1 MGMTNLSEFSSQ
13 LADTVEAAAASL
25 VTVHAMR
32 PISGSVVGEDLIL
45 TVAHV
50 LHGDE
55 VTVGTPDGRRL
66 GASVVGRD
74 PGSDLALLRAPGL
87 NLPALSTGPAPRV
100 GELLLAVGR
109 PERGPQASLGLL
121 RHAGTERGWLP
132 AGADPFP
139 GISGG
144 ALVDVRGGLV
154 GVLNAGTPRRG
165 LLAVPAARALK
176 VADLLAQTGR
186 VPRGYLGLATQP
198 VVLPGP
204 AQADPAQADTAQT
217 GMGQTDTGQDGAQD
231 GLRQPG
237 DGRGPRGPW
246 ERGPWGPGAWEGRGP
261 WGGHG
266 PRGGGPWG
274 GRGPWGKHGPW
285 SREDGREDGDPR
297 MAGRG
302 RGRDER
308 GRPGGW
314 GRGTPWPEGTR
325 LGLTAVQVEA
335 GSPAA
340 QAGLKV
346 GDILLS
352 LDGEGVRH
360 PRELL
365 ERVQNRAGETLTARI
380 LRGGEEQDVTLTV
393 GER

>member
-1 MGMTNLSEFSSQ
+1 MTNLSEFSSQ

-74 PGSDLALLRAPGL
+74 PGSDLALLRVEGL
-87 NLPALSTGPAPRV
+87 NLPALGTGPAPRV

-109 PERGPQASLGLL
+109 PERGPQASLGLV

-132 AGADPFP
+132 AGAEPFP

-144 ALVDVRGGLV
+144 ALVDVRGALV

-204 AQADPAQADTAQT
+204 AQADTAQAD
-217 GMGQTDTGQDGAQD
+217 MGQSDTEQDGAQH
-231 GLRQPG
+231 GRHNPE
-237 DGRGPRGPW
+237 DGRGPRGLW
-246 ERGPWGPGAWEGRGP
+246 ERGPWGGP
-261 WGGHG
+261 G

-274 GRGPWGKHGPW
+274 KHGPW
-285 SREDGREDGDPR
+285 NREDGDPR
-297 MAGRG
+297 MTGRG

-335 GSPAA
+335 GSPTA
-340 QAGLKV
+340 QAGLKI

-352 LDGEGVRH
+352 LDGEGLRH
-360 PRELL
+360 PRELM
-365 ERVQNRAGETLTARI
+365 ERVQGRAGETLTARI
-380 LRGGEEQDVTLTV
+380 LRGGEEQDVTLTI